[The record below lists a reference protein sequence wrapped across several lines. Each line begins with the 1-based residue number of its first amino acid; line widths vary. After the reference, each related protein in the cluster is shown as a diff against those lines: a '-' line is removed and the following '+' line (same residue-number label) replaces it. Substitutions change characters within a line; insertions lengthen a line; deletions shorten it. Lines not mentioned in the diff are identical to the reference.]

1 MELLH
6 DQNFDRIQKKHSE
19 LGVPWTDPT
28 FSASDA
34 SIGLSKIKDL
44 PHNIQWKRPYV
55 SCCYHYFLHDKN
67 TIEMDWTEQL
77 QLTHRYL
84 HFQEITTGPKLFVD
98 GMSAG
103 DVTQGS
109 ISNRHIFFG
118 E

>member
-55 SCCYHYFLHDKN
+55 SCCYHYFLHDEN
-67 TIEMDWTEQL
+67 TIEIFDWTE
-77 QLTHRYL
+77 
-84 HFQEITTGPKLFVD
+84 KL
-98 GMSAG
+98 
-103 DVTQGS
+103 
-109 ISNRHIFFG
+109 
-118 E
+118 

>member
-67 TIEMDWTEQL
+67 TIEMRL
-77 QLTHRYL
+77 
-84 HFQEITTGPKLFVD
+84 D
-98 GMSAG
+98 GTIIA
-103 DVTQGS
+103 DPQ
-109 ISNRHIFFG
+109 IFAFSG
-118 E
+118 NNYRS